1 MKLLHAVPSHT
12 RLVRTYGGDYTIAAI
27 EYDAQLLVDAG
38 LTPHIVVDPAGAN
51 GYALFR
57 DETADEQLV
66 EIARENHPRRVDV
79 EAAVQ
84 REIDDALEP
93 HDYTSTRRD
102 RAPRIPA
109 EAPHALGDVAPRV
122 RE

>member
-1 MKLLHAVPSHT
+1 MKLSSTVPPHT

-27 EYDAQLLVDAG
+27 EYDAELLAAAG
-38 LTPHIVVDPAGAN
+38 LVPHIVAGGN

-66 EIARENHPRRVDV
+66 EIARENHPRRIP
-79 EAAVQ
+79 A
-84 REIDDALEP
+84 DAP
-93 HDYTSTRRD
+93 HDVGT
-102 RAPRIPA
+102 A
-109 EAPHALGDVAPRV
+109 APRV